1 MEIKK
6 VSDQGNPLMKNPIK
20 IMKIKLPPKGK
31 AIGLTISRC
40 KYNNLPYI
48 SKLSPSS
55 NYYKSIPTNM
65 RHNVWILAIG
75 NNDPISYEQA
85 LEDMKNEQVLNKSIE
100 ITMVLSKRDSQ
111 VYTRTNIGERWASF
125 DQMRMIKMKII
136 HSDENNKSISNQM
149 KTSNQMK
156 RINITIQDTKL
167 SRST

>member
-1 MEIKK
+1 
-6 VSDQGNPLMKNPIK
+6 
-20 IMKIKLPPKGK
+20 
-31 AIGLTISRC
+31 
-40 KYNNLPYI
+40 
-48 SKLSPSS
+48 
-55 NYYKSIPTNM
+55 M
-65 RHNVWILAIG
+65 RHNVWILVIG
-75 NNDPISYEQA
+75 NNDSISFEQA

-149 KTSNQMK
+149 KTSNKMK